1 VPTLTIRAGA
11 GVGRELVFDRTIVVG
26 RGGMVDLEVTDS
38 SVSRRHAQ
46 VFNEADGWFVRDLGS
61 ANGTFVNGR
70 RVAGDIALSHGDVVR
85 LGSIAL
91 DYTQSAHA
99 ASTSDTTS
107 IRYVDRDQA
116 HSQVVLRVN
125 AEEAE
130 REAQRADRA
139 GGQWSLLVESFARI
153 GAIVFEE
160 RAVLALAIEQLVKM
174 LPHAER
180 GFVMLWDSHLD
191 RFVPGAA
198 RTRGGATDTIVASH
212 TLLREVLTRKEAVL
226 IANIGADAKFASSES
241 ILSLKMRTAVCA
253 PVLFQ
258 GQIFGVIQADSTSN
272 AEPFIR
278 ADVEVV
284 LAVASQLAMALAYA
298 RLHAKLTERELF
310 ERDLGLARKI
320 QHHFLPPEL
329 PAAPGFEFAV
339 DYRPALAVGG
349 DLYDFIP
356 LADGRLAVTVGD
368 VSGKGIAAALFAA
381 KVMSDIRYQAVG
393 QADASTILARINRTL
408 AERDHDGMF
417 VTLALTIIDPRR
429 SRLTVA
435 SAGHPLPVVRDA
447 AGHVMTIGH
456 GGDAPLGVDAAARFE
471 QYVYEFDCGDTVVLF
486 TDGVIEA
493 LNGQHELYGTDRL
506 ISTVAGCESGAA
518 SALVRTIG
526 DSVTAFAGIQ
536 EQSDDVT
543 VVCFQRRSD

>member
-1 VPTLTIRAGA
+1 
-11 GVGRELVFDRTIVVG
+11 
-26 RGGMVDLEVTDS
+26 
-38 SVSRRHAQ
+38 
-46 VFNEADGWFVRDLGS
+46 
-61 ANGTFVNGR
+61 VNGR
-70 RVAGDIALSHGDVVR
+70 RVAGDAALAHGDVLR

-91 DYTQSAHA
+91 DFAQSAPA

-107 IRYVDRDQA
+107 IRYVDREQA

-125 AEEAE
+125 AEEAD
-130 REAQRADRA
+130 REAERAQRT

-153 GAIVFEE
+153 GSILFEE
-160 RAVLALAIEQLVKM
+160 RAVLALAIEQLVTM

-198 RTRGGATDTIVASH
+198 RTRDGATDTIVASH
-212 TLLREVLTRKEAVL
+212 TLLSEVLTRKEAVL
-226 IANIGADAKFASSES
+226 VANIGSDAKFASAES
-241 ILSLKMRTAVCA
+241 IFALKMRTAVCA
-253 PVLFQ
+253 PVRFQ
-258 GQIFGVIQADSTSN
+258 DQMFGVIQADSTSH
-272 AEPFIR
+272 AEPFTR
-278 ADVEVV
+278 EDVDVV
-284 LAVASQLAMALAYA
+284 LALASQLAMALAYA

-320 QHHFLPPEL
+320 QHHFLPPAL
-329 PAAPGFEFAV
+329 PQAAGFAFAV

-356 LADGRLAVTVGD
+356 LSDGRLAVTVGD

-408 AERDHDGMF
+408 AERDHEGMF
-417 VTLALTIIDPRR
+417 VTLALTIIDART

-435 SAGHPLPVVRDA
+435 SAGHPLPIVRDA

-456 GGDAPLGVDAAARFE
+456 AGDAPLGVDANARFA
-471 QYVYEFDCGDTVVLF
+471 QHVYEFDRGDTVVLF

-493 LNGQHELYGTDRL
+493 LNVGNELYGIERL
-506 ISTVAGCESGAA
+506 IDTVAGCGTAA
-518 SALVRTIG
+518 PAAVVQTIG
-526 DSVTAFAGIQ
+526 ESVTTFAGTL

-543 VVCFQRRSD
+543 VVCFQRTDQ